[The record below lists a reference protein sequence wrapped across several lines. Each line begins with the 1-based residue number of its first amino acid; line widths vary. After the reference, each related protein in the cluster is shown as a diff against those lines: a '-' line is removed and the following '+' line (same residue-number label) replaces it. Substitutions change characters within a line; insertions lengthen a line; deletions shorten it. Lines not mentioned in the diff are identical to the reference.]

1 MDREKTVE
9 LGNQVY
15 SITPF
20 DNNSQLQML
29 EEFLLERGKEKSN
42 VDLFIK
48 TLPQLPMSI
57 ILNCI
62 VIAINYYITKFNVF
76 KLSINNINNKVILM
90 Y

>member
-15 SITPF
+15 GITPF
-20 DNNSQLQML
+20 DMKSQLQML
-29 EEFLLERGKEKSN
+29 EEFLLEKGKEKSKI
-42 VDLFIK
+42 DLFIK
-48 TLPQLPMSI
+48 TLPQSPI
-57 ILNCI
+57 YVILNCI

-76 KLSINNINNKVILM
+76 KLSINNRGILL

>member
-15 SITPF
+15 GITPF
-20 DNNSQLQML
+20 DMNSQLQML
-29 EEFLLERGKEKSN
+29 EEFLLERGKEKSKI
-42 VDLFIK
+42 DLFIK
-48 TLPQLPMSI
+48 TLSQSPMYI

-62 VIAINYYITKFNVF
+62 VTAIGYYIIKFNVF
-76 KLSINNINNKVILM
+76 KLSINNRGILL

>member
-15 SITPF
+15 GITPF
-20 DNNSQLQML
+20 DKNSQLQML

-48 TLPQLPMSI
+48 TLPQLPMRI

-62 VIAINYYITKFNVF
+62 VTAIKLLYYQVQC
-76 KLSINNINNKVILM
+76 V
-90 Y
+90 

>member
-15 SITPF
+15 GITPF
-20 DNNSQLQML
+20 DMNSQLQML
-29 EEFLLERGKEKSN
+29 EEFLLEKGKEKSN
-42 VDLFIK
+42 IDLFIK

-62 VIAINYYITKFNVF
+62 ATAINYYITKFNVF
-76 KLSINNINNKVILM
+76 KLSINNKVILI

>member
-1 MDREKTVE
+1 MDREKTVK

-15 SITPF
+15 GITPF
-20 DNNSQLQML
+20 DMNSQLQML
-29 EEFLLERGKEKSN
+29 KEFLLERGKEKSN

-76 KLSINNINNKVILM
+76 KLSINNKVILI